1 MFVLMDMEWIENK
14 MHYFC
19 PTQVSAMRVDNRWN
33 RIDCYDALIQP
44 YDASCKRWKHIAY
57 SRLLRRRTGSISF
70 GGWGTVGLFEP
81 VQMAS

>member
-19 PTQVSAMRVDNRWN
+19 STQVSAMRVDNRWN

-44 YDASCKRWKHIAY
+44 YDAS
-57 SRLLRRRTGSISF
+57 
-70 GGWGTVGLFEP
+70 
-81 VQMAS
+81 

>member
-44 YDASCKRWKHIAY
+44 FDASCKDGNISLTPAQNRKHFF
-57 SRLLRRRTGSISF
+57 RRMEDRGF
-70 GGWGTVGLFEP
+70 F
-81 VQMAS
+81 